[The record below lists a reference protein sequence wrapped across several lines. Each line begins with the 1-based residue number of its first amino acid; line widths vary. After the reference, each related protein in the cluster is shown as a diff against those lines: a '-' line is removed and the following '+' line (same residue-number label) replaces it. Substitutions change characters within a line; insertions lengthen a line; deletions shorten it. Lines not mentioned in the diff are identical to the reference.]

1 MRKSFDSLSG
11 LIRNELNSDP
21 RSGDVFVFINKNH
34 DKLKLLHW
42 TGGSYTMYYKRLER
56 GTFELP
62 NYGEKTMSLKLD
74 YTLMVMLIDGLSIK
88 NVHHRKR

>member
-62 NYGEKTMSLKLD
+62 NYGDKTLSLKLD